1 MHYIRHYSISPFDYK
16 LWEKLL
22 EYGVE
27 CRCYPPNAK
36 QEDYT
41 GMGFHLDESI
51 PKFSELEPYLPE
63 ATQSISAS
71 EISAG
76 KPCVFI
82 TYKDCYTEKE
92 RESAKWLEMRGISL
106 KLSPINDET
115 LWERTCILGVNRYGI
130 PLSNHHVQVEPLVVG
145 HAVRWSNSQ
154 FFSGSYNTNYI
165 FCSGIAK
172 DILENSGLRGFR
184 FDPVLKGKQKGQLAD
199 TWQLRSCYTVPNGAF
214 LPIRYME
221 ESICPD
227 CGIQILH
234 FTDGRY
240 LYGVK
245 EGMLNPNVDFYETLP
260 SFGGYPGTSCGTEY
274 LISRRGYQMLRSNK
288 MTRGVEF
295 IPLQVISERIIS
307 IGGGA

>member
-1 MHYIRHYSISPFDYK
+1 
-16 LWEKLL
+16 
-22 EYGVE
+22 
-27 CRCYPPNAK
+27 
-36 QEDYT
+36 
-41 GMGFHLDESI
+41 
-51 PKFSELEPYLPE
+51 
-63 ATQSISAS
+63 
-71 EISAG
+71 
-76 KPCVFI
+76 
-82 TYKDCYTEKE
+82 
-92 RESAKWLEMRGISL
+92 
-106 KLSPINDET
+106 
-115 LWERTCILGVNRYGI
+115 
-130 PLSNHHVQVEPLVVG
+130 
-145 HAVRWSNSQ
+145 
-154 FFSGSYNTNYI
+154 
-165 FCSGIAK
+165 
-172 DILENSGLRGFR
+172 
-184 FDPVLKGKQKGQLAD
+184 
-199 TWQLRSCYTVPNGAF
+199 
-214 LPIRYME
+214 ME